1 MRFNIVIRYIG
12 VVLLLNA
19 LFMLIAAGIALFNG
33 MDTGF
38 YPLLL
43 GFFLTTALGSFP
55 LIFVESERNIS
66 SREGYL
72 IVVGSWIAAC
82 FTGMIPYTLWGGG
95 EFDLADAWFESV
107 SGFST
112 TGATILNQVEAL
124 PKSLLFWRSSTHW
137 LGGIGVVMFVMLIL
151 PAMGQ
156 ARQTLSNAQLSS
168 LAKDN
173 FRYRAHKIVQILL
186 VVYLGLTLL
195 QTVCL
200 RIAGMGWFDALNH
213 SFSTIATGGF
223 STKNASIAYFDS
235 LAIECVILFF
245 MVVSGLHFGLIFAT
259 VTGRRNNVF
268 RSEVTRFYLFSI
280 LVAGIA
286 IALALWKGSFYET
299 VGESLRYGMFQ
310 LVSVMTTTGFATA
323 NSNIWPPFVIL
334 ILIFFS
340 FTCACSGS
348 TSGGIKAD
356 RFVLSF
362 KSLLVKIRQIQHPN
376 AIIRVKMN
384 EVPVSENLIQMV
396 NAFILLYLL
405 FVILGTLVCTVFGL
419 DLMTAFSVSFSSM
432 SNVGPGFGEI
442 GSTATFEHL
451 PVPVKL
457 FSSVLML
464 LGRLEIF
471 GLIQIFY
478 YKAWR

>member
-1 MRFNIVIRYIG
+1 MRFNVVIRYIG

-19 LFMLIAAGIALFNG
+19 LFMLIAAGIALVNH

-43 GFFLTTALGSFP
+43 SFFLTTALGAFP
-55 LIFVESERNIS
+55 LIFVESEKNIS
-66 SREGYL
+66 SKEGYL
-72 IVVGSWIAAC
+72 IIVGSWIAAC
-82 FTGMIPYTLWGGG
+82 FMGMMPYMLWGG
-95 EFDLADAWFESV
+95 EFNLINAWFESV

-112 TGATILNQVEAL
+112 TGSTILNRVEAL
-124 PKSLLFWRSSTHW
+124 PRSLLFWRSATHW
-137 LGGIGVVMFVMLIL
+137 LGGIGVVMFVMIIL
-151 PAMGQ
+151 PAIGQ
-156 ARQTLSNAQLSS
+156 ARQTLSNAQISS

-173 FRYRAHKIVQILL
+173 FRYKAQKIVQILL

-195 QTVCL
+195 QTLCL
-200 RIAGMGWFDALNH
+200 RIVGMGWFDALNH

-223 STKNASIAYFDS
+223 STKNASIGYFNS
-235 LAIECVILFF
+235 PAIECVTLVF
-245 MVVSGLHFGLIFAT
+245 MIIGGMHFGLIYAT
-259 VTGRRNNVF
+259 VIGRRSNLF
-268 RSEVTRFYLFSI
+268 RSEVTRFYLYSI
-280 LVAGIA
+280 GIAGAA
-286 IALALWKGSFYET
+286 IALALWIGGYYE
-299 VGESLRYGMFQ
+299 GFMESLRYGLFQ

-340 FTCACSGS
+340 ITCACAGS

-356 RFVLSF
+356 RLLLST
-362 KSLLVKIRQIQHPN
+362 KSILSKIRQMQHPN

-384 EVPVSENLIQMV
+384 NISISEGLVQLV

-405 FVILGTLVCTVFGL
+405 IIVSGTLVFTLFGL
-419 DLMTAFSVSFSSM
+419 DLMTAFSVAFSSM
-432 SNVGPGFGEI
+432 SNVGLGFGEI
-442 GSTATFEHL
+442 GSTATFSHL

-457 FSSVLML
+457 ISTLLML